1 MATPAPVPEPQETP
15 EAAAPAGDK
24 NKKLIGLLLRVGIFV
39 ALAGAAFAVALFVVR
54 PLFPPLKGGSVPPP
68 PTEKAA
74 PAKFGRVISLESVVV
89 NVAQT
94 EGRRYLKATIQ
105 LEVAEDEKVVKEVE
119 SRKVQIVDLL
129 VATLAK
135 KTLTDVTTPDALD
148 RLRGELYE
156 RISQEF
162 DKEKVRRIF
171 ITEFVVQ

>member
-1 MATPAPVPEPQETP
+1 MATAAPVPEPQDAP
-15 EAAAPAGDK
+15 EAAAPAG
-24 NKKLIGLLLRVGIFV
+24 NKKLMGLLLRGGILV
-39 ALAGAAFAVALFVVR
+39 ALAGAALAVALFVVR
-54 PLFPPLKGGSVPPP
+54 PLFPPLKAGSTPPP
-68 PTEKAA
+68 PEKAA
-74 PAKFGRVISLESVVV
+74 PAKFGRVIPLESVVV

-119 SRKVQIVDLL
+119 ARKVQIIDLL

-135 KTLTDVTTPDALD
+135 KSLTEVTTPDALD

-162 DKEKVRRIF
+162 NKEKVRRIF

>member
-1 MATPAPVPEPQETP
+1 MATPALVPDPQDAPEP
-15 EAAAPAGDK
+15 AAPAG
-24 NKKLIGLLLRVGIFV
+24 NKKLMGLLLRGAVFVG
-39 ALAGAAFAVALFVVR
+39 LAGAAFAVALFVVR
-54 PLFPPLKGGSVPPP
+54 PLFPPLKGGNTPP
-68 PTEKAA
+68 PTEK
-74 PAKFGRVISLESVVV
+74 PTPVKFGRIIPLESVVV

-105 LEVAEDEKVVKEVE
+105 LEVADDEKVAKEVE
-119 SRKVQIVDLL
+119 ARKVQIIDLL

-135 KTLTDVTTPDALD
+135 KSLTDVTTPDALD

>member
-1 MATPAPVPEPQETP
+1 MATPAAVPEPQDAP
-15 EAAAPAGDK
+15 EAPAPAG
-24 NKKLIGLLLRVGIFV
+24 NKKGLTGLLLRVAIFV
-39 ALAGAAFAVALFVVR
+39 GLAGAAVAVALFVVR
-54 PLFPPLKGGSVPPP
+54 PLFPPFKGESAVPAP
-68 PTEKAA
+68 EKPA
-74 PAKFGRVISLESVVV
+74 PAKFGRVIPLESVVV

-119 SRKVQIVDLL
+119 ARKVQLIDLL

-135 KTLTDVTTPDALD
+135 KSLAEVTTPDALD
-148 RLRGELYE
+148 RLRGDLYE

-162 DKEKVRRIF
+162 DKGKVRRIF

>member
-1 MATPAPVPEPQETP
+1 MATPAPVPVPEPEDAP
-15 EAAAPAGDK
+15 EAAAPAG
-24 NKKLIGLLLRVGIFV
+24 NKKPLIGLLLRVGIFI

-54 PLFPPLKGGSVPPP
+54 PMFPPPKAGSAPAP
-68 PTEKAA
+68 EKAA

-119 SRKVQIVDLL
+119 ARKVQIIDLL

-135 KTLTDVTTPDALD
+135 KSLADVTTPDALD

>member
-1 MATPAPVPEPQETP
+1 MATPATVPEPQETP
-15 EAAAPAGDK
+15 EDAASAGDK
-24 NKKLIGLLLRVGIFV
+24 TKKLMGLLLRVGIFV
-39 ALAGAAFAVALFVVR
+39 ALAGAAFAVALFVLR
-54 PLFPPLKGGSVPPP
+54 PLFPPLKVGATPPP
-68 PTEKAA
+68 PEKAA

-119 SRKVQIVDLL
+119 SRKVQIIDLL

>member
-1 MATPAPVPEPQETP
+1 MATPAPLLEPQDAP
-15 EAAAPAGDK
+15 EAAAPAENK

-54 PLFPPLKGGSVPPP
+54 PLFPPLKAGSTPPP
-68 PTEKAA
+68 PPEKSAA
-74 PAKFGRVISLESVVV
+74 AKFGRVIPLDSVVV

-105 LEVAEDEKVVKEVE
+105 IEVAEDEKVVKEVE
-119 SRKVQIVDLL
+119 ARKVQIIDLL

-135 KTLTDVTTPDALD
+135 KSLTDVTTPDALD

-162 DKEKVRRIF
+162 DKQRVRRIF

>member
-15 EAAAPAGDK
+15 EATAPAGDK

-54 PLFPPLKGGSVPPP
+54 PLFPPLKAGSTPPP
-68 PTEKAA
+68 PEKAA

-135 KTLTDVTTPDALD
+135 KSLADVTTPDALD

>member
-1 MATPAPVPEPQETP
+1 MATPAPVPEPPDAP
-15 EAAAPAGDK
+15 EAAAPAGK
-24 NKKLIGLLLRVGIFV
+24 KKLSGLLLRVGIFLG
-39 ALAGAAFAVALFVVR
+39 LAGAAFAVALFVVR
-54 PLFPPLKGGSVPPP
+54 PLFPPLKAGSTPAAP
-68 PTEKAA
+68 EKAP
-74 PAKFGRVISLESVVV
+74 PAKFGRVIPLESVVV

-119 SRKVQIVDLL
+119 ARKVQIIDLL

-135 KTLTDVTTPDALD
+135 KSLTEVTTPDALD